1 VRAEAFYAKPFWL
14 VRRMRER
21 HSQHDEQ
28 KKKHQQRAPFL
39 PFRFAKTIGLF
50 GHTDYLLEKLS
61 HRDYILFFSFVEQE
75 EDQFDLFD
83 RISSIFLSR
92 RQLFISASR
101 FDASERFG

>member
-1 VRAEAFYAKPFWL
+1 MMTNVRNSKSEHHSCPVGSRKLADPL
-14 VRRMRER
+14 VT
-21 HSQHDEQ
+21 SI
-28 KKKHQQRAPFL
+28 AS
-39 PFRFAKTIGLF
+39 
-50 GHTDYLLEKLS
+50 LEKLFY
-61 HRDYILFFSFVEQE
+61 RDYILFFSFVEQE